1 MNTKSPEEIAT
12 FYAFV
17 LGCLSGG
24 ALSVLAI
31 ILAR

>member
-1 MNTKSPEEIAT
+1 MDAKTPEEIAT

-31 ILAR
+31 IMSQ